1 MQDARLWW
9 ISEEEMWKRTSKP
22 LGATVGGGGREVWGS
37 PAARGSVPCHGKGA
51 GCSAEGERVQP
62 SSALLFLGADWG
74 MLESE

>member
-22 LGATVGGGGREVWGS
+22 LGATVGGGREVWGS
-37 PAARGSVPCHGKGA
+37 PAARGGVPCHGKGA